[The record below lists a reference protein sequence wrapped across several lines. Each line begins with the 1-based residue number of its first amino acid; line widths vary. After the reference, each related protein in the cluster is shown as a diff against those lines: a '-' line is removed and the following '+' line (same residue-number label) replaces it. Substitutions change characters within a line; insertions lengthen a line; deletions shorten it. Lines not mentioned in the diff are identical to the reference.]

1 MPGKRQFHLGHGKGL
16 IRLSE
21 AIEAHE
27 ARGGKVRSLTRWKQY
42 IKEKRLKGADW
53 DGWYWWVPPGKLVI
67 LPGKT
72 KNGAPKRSQPPRS

>member
-1 MPGKRQFHLGHGKGL
+1 MPGKRQFHLGHGEGL

-21 AIEAHE
+21 AIKIHK
-27 ARGGKVRSLTRWKQY
+27 ARGWRCPTRTRLGQY

-53 DGWYWWVPPGKLVI
+53 DGWYWWVPPGRIVI

-72 KNGAPKRSQPPRS
+72 KNGAPKRIHSPSS